1 MVEALEFEGKNTEE
15 AIYRACRHFDTTPE
29 KLDIQILSTGSTG
42 IFGLVGSKKARIK
55 AYFKEQ
61 PPEEPLVD
69 LSDLEQEFPRDRGES
84 ELPKPEVVEAAVPE
98 EVTEEPHPVEPPV
111 TAKVEVSA
119 EPPVT
124 AEIEVSAEPPVTA
137 EVEAAAEPP
146 VTAEIEAA
154 AEPQAE
160 KAADEEE
167 LDLEIEDEQEEE
179 ARPAASQ
186 EDVQQ
191 ALEIAREHLSKM
203 IELSGMEARV
213 EGEISENRIV
223 MNVVGESSGLLI
235 GKKGKTLD
243 AIQYILSKMVSKQLG
258 KRAYVVVDSE
268 NYRGR
273 RKKSLAEMALR
284 LGEKAKKVGKP
295 ITISPMNAHDRRVV
309 HLALQSDKQLK
320 TRSKGDGLLKR
331 IVILPQRLNRGRG
344 PKPS

>member
-15 AIYRACRHFDTTPE
+15 AIYRACRHYDTTPE

-69 LSDLEQEFPRDRGES
+69 LSDLEQEFPRDREGEP
-84 ELPKPEVVEAAVPE
+84 PKPEVVEAAVPE
-98 EVTEEPHPVEPPV
+98 EVREEPHPVEPPV
-111 TAKVEVSA
+111 TAKVEASS

-124 AEIEVSAEPPVTA
+124 AKVEASAEPPVTA
-137 EVEAAAEPP
+137 EVEVAAEPL
-146 VTAEIEAA
+146 VTDEIEAA

-273 RKKSLAEMALR
+273 RKKSLA
-284 LGEKAKKVGKP
+284 
-295 ITISPMNAHDRRVV
+295 
-309 HLALQSDKQLK
+309 
-320 TRSKGDGLLKR
+320 
-331 IVILPQRLNRGRG
+331 
-344 PKPS
+344 